1 LDSSL
6 RDFSVWGYVNVSV
19 NKTLY
24 NDVESSVEC
33 GSGWVDDGHAYRCGE
48 DVRICER
55 VEGNRCFW
63 MQGTPAGYETE
74 YRMVLR
80 EIVNKTLAVD
90 PHKGVEAEIRFRP
103 AAESGKFDV
112 YVQSNHIL
120 GEIDPYWTT
129 DPSGGNWYAVGKDKE
144 RSGSVDY
151 NLGDLASQ
159 GTLASAV
166 ASGNNYGG
174 DSLVSSLYYASGSIE
189 VEAWDLV
196 SGSSSW
202 TNTIKGSNSV
212 MGGMYDGDGG
222 FWYQTWSNGKFNIT
236 KIDATDGSIICSNQ
250 SDDSYSYF
258 SPLVTDNDIVIAYS
272 GSGKIYG
279 VKKGDCGHA
288 YTIACTLALYGYCAY
303 DGNSVYCPC
312 SQGTIQFDPSDGT
325 VNASWS
331 GAPATSPGIALDDDY
346 VYVGDGDSILFL
358 DIKDGST
365 EADLTAL
372 PSKGPSGTGGPSGGF
387 TLSGDYVI
395 EMRQNDST
403 TTGAAALVVASKS
416 GKNIVCDTSS
426 IIGLFSRYVP
436 MTSSADPSHAYCAS
450 GYGVTPDRME
460 VIDLSDCS
468 NLTHFTVGTTDAYK
482 QPIINQTN
490 VYLWVGGNIYHFDAT
505 TTEASSSSSSSSSSS
520 VVSSS
525 SSSVGTTTSTLLMSY
540 LKSDG
545 DLTVVPAGRLIL
557 NVSRIQIWNSG
568 GQWSCCGPDNSD
580 VWSCSSGECT

>member
-1 LDSSL
+1 MKITRWRIIGLCCVFVLFFSVCVVGGGFARVGVVSSNSTSASSSVESTLESFFSTIASTLASLVEAPAPLSEGSSTTIVDESAAVQGKPLVLLRDEVVYVGTQLVVDQKAVPVYVLNSSVCKAECRFRVYVPGDSGVDGLVPLELDSSL

-365 EADLTAL
+365 EACLLYTS
-372 PSKGPSGTGGPSGGF
+372 PSPRDGL
-387 TLSGDYVI
+387 LSR
-395 EMRQNDST
+395 M
-403 TTGAAALVVASKS
+403 
-416 GKNIVCDTSS
+416 
-426 IIGLFSRYVP
+426 P
-436 MTSSADPSHAYCAS
+436 SSA
-450 GYGVTPDRME
+450 
-460 VIDLSDCS
+460 
-468 NLTHFTVGTTDAYK
+468 
-482 QPIINQTN
+482 
-490 VYLWVGGNIYHFDAT
+490 
-505 TTEASSSSSSSSSSS
+505 
-520 VVSSS
+520 
-525 SSSVGTTTSTLLMSY
+525 
-540 LKSDG
+540 
-545 DLTVVPAGRLIL
+545 
-557 NVSRIQIWNSG
+557 
-568 GQWSCCGPDNSD
+568 
-580 VWSCSSGECT
+580 